1 MTSRIVVPTLA
12 HVPSINQSLGPFW
25 VASCE
30 SRVNNVRNNSPT
42 GSFPT
47 TVQPCRSPRH
57 PRRKSLEIKP
67 RKAQNRSMD
76 RDHTEAPAYWVEEL
90 ARADEDIAQGNIV
103 PAHVVHEELRTAIA
117 ELEAEI
123 AAQAEAPVAKPL
135 RR

>member
-1 MTSRIVVPTLA
+1 
-12 HVPSINQSLGPFW
+12 
-25 VASCE
+25 
-30 SRVNNVRNNSPT
+30 
-42 GSFPT
+42 
-47 TVQPCRSPRH
+47 
-57 PRRKSLEIKP
+57 
-67 RKAQNRSMD
+67 MD